1 MLCTPLVR
9 RSDVAVSFLN
19 RLSFALGRAPTH
31 FLILLFLDSTR
42 HWNWF
47 NADALGML
55 RGKYYNVVQS
65 IRIGEGNIRKCF
77 QDQFGVMKQDVFD
90 ILGQYPTL

>member
-1 MLCTPLVR
+1 MPILSLPGTR
-9 RSDVAVSFLN
+9 R
-19 RLSFALGRAPTH
+19 
-31 FLILLFLDSTR
+31 TR

-55 RGKYYNVVQS
+55 RGKYFNVIQS

-77 QDQFGVMKQDVFD
+77 QDQFGVLKQDTFD
-90 ILGQYPTL
+90 ILGQYPTLCAPSPSPKPGKAALGPH